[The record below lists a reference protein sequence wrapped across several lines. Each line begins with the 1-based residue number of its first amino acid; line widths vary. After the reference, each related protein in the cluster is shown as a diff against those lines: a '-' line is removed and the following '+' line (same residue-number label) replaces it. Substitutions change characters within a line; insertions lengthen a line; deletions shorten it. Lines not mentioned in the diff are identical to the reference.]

1 MVKVNGQRQNIW
13 TRIKKT
19 VRQRFSVTDAAYTV
33 ASAFQRVIL
42 YWTGRVSVITTYFK
56 KHDQTFTV
64 FGAAPKSGSVP
75 EKLDI
80 GRQS

>member
-42 YWTGRVSVITTYFK
+42 YWTGSL
-56 KHDQTFTV
+56 Q
-64 FGAAPKSGSVP
+64 
-75 EKLDI
+75 
-80 GRQS
+80 